1 MNIILDSNRPKR
13 TIKSFASRVRLT
25 PKQKL
30 ALAAHRSQF
39 VVNNQGDGVKFIDI
53 FERPAP
59 TIIEIGFGMGNCLIE
74 LAQNYP
80 DINFV
85 GIEVYLAGL
94 GATLATIN
102 ELGLKNIKLYQ
113 GDAVEILKHQIP
125 PESLAAVLLFF
136 PDPWP
141 KRRHHKRRIVQPD
154 FVDIVDRCLLPGGY
168 FHLATDVADY
178 ANHMAQVVNSH
189 VRFHTYQTDVHD
201 LVFLGRPKS
210 KFELRAKRKDC
221 VITDLVFVKQ

>member
-1 MNIILDSNRPKR
+1 MNIVLDSNRPKR

-30 ALAAHRSQF
+30 ALTTHRSQF
-39 VVNNQGDGVKFIDI
+39 VINNQEDGVKFRGI
-53 FERPAP
+53 FERQAP
-59 TIIEIGFGMGNCLIE
+59 TVIEIGFGMGNCLVE
-74 LAQNYP
+74 LAQNNP
-80 DINFV
+80 QVNFI
-85 GIEVYLAGL
+85 GIEVYLAGI
-94 GATLATIN
+94 GATLAAID

-125 PESLAAVLLFF
+125 DESLTAVLLFF

-141 KRRHHKRRIVQPD
+141 KRKHHKRRIVQPD
-154 FVDIVDRCLLPGGY
+154 FVDTVHRCLLPGGY

-189 VRFHTYQTDVHD
+189 HQFHNYQNDVHD
-201 LVFLGRPKS
+201 LPFLGRPKS

-221 VITDLVFVKQ
+221 AITDLVFVKQ